1 MKKIMTLVGILMMV
15 ILVGCGK
22 EEVQTKKLYIGTNA
36 EYKPYEYIENGE
48 ITGFDIEFMEEL
60 AKNLGYEIEWKN
72 LSFDGL
78 LPALQTKKIDMVI
91 AGMTPTEERKKAIDF
106 TDIYYSSAQAI
117 LVNEDT
123 TGIKT
128 LDDLKDKKVGV
139 QLGTLQET
147 IANEIEGVELKRYN
161 SFTGAI
167 LELNS
172 KKIDAV
178 IVGEVVAN
186 NYLENNKKLKLAGLL
201 DERQDGSAIALGKGN
216 PKLISELNEEIKKM
230 KKSGKYQELINKY
243 FGG

>member
-123 TGIKT
+123 TGIKN
-128 LDDLKDKKVGV
+128 LDDLKGKKVGV
-139 QLGTLQET
+139 QLGTIQET

>member
-1 MKKIMTLVGILMMV
+1 MKKIINLIGILMMV

-128 LDDLKDKKVGV
+128 LDNLKGKAVGV
-139 QLGTLQET
+139 QLGTIQET
-147 IANEIEGVELKRYN
+147 MANEIEGAEIKRYN

-167 LELNS
+167 LELNN

-201 DERQDGSAIALGKGN
+201 DDRQDGSAIALSKGQEQ
-216 PKLISELNEEIKKM
+216 LISDLNEEIKKM
-230 KKSGKYQELINKY
+230 KKSGKYQELVNKY